1 MGRMIGEHKLTQ
13 DLRVGDKVEV
23 YDAHKYKEYS
33 DGSIELGEV
42 ITTGLV
48 LKVNYTQNTGN
59 GLVLL
64 DSLDKELII
73 GEHNFKLI
81 SEDNFDDVYISMS
94 KELMNQK
101 EKELKKY
108 LDLLQLLDEETN
120 ILEKEISEK
129 VFEYNKKV
137 RRYVSLRN
145 VYMSKREERE
155 SLGYLKEYGLLTT
168 PSVKKTLDVIEDDYE
183 N

>member
-1 MGRMIGEHKLTQ
+1 MDRIIGEHKLTQ
-13 DLRVGDKVEV
+13 DLRVGDKVEI
-23 YDAHKYKEYS
+23 YDAHNFKEYS

-81 SEDNFDDVYISMS
+81 SEDNFEDVYNSMS
-94 KELMNQK
+94 KELINQK
-101 EKELKKY
+101 EKELKTY
-108 LDLLQLLDEETN
+108 LDLLKLLDEETN
-120 ILEKEISEK
+120 TLSNEIIKK
-129 VFEYNKKV
+129 VFEYNNKV
-137 RRYVSLRN
+137 RRYMALRN
-145 VYMSKREERE
+145 LCMSKKEELK
-155 SLGYLKEYGLLTT
+155 SLGYLGYGLPKT